1 MVTWRRGGLRQVSAT
16 SSAQRTRRRRLFE
29 VTGGPRNSPG
39 KASLRA
45 AGWTTAPAVIAHY
58 HYTRCVLRILSGAR
72 RCSLRHGGGAGHAKD
87 AGASARRAPFWLRND
102 LKIGAQKEADRLHA
116 ALPRS
121 SPTSVASKRPDFR
134 GKQKKWPR
142 PNSRGHC
149 AKMARHHRGD
159 GERPSGCPVSKSA
172 DRYPLKDFR
181 RKSRVGPYIRRYRYL
196 PLRPH
201 LAPSNVAGSVA
212 ARLTTQSYNLLPVIL
227 TQSWCDS
234 S

>member
-1 MVTWRRGGLRQVSAT
+1 MPRTLVPRRV
-16 SSAQRTRRRRLFE
+16 
-29 VTGGPRNSPG
+29 
-39 KASLRA
+39 
-45 AGWTTAPAVIAHY
+45 AP
-58 HYTRCVLRILSGAR
+58 L
-72 RCSLRHGGGAGHAKD
+72 
-87 AGASARRAPFWLRND
+87 FWLRND
-102 LKIGAQKEADRLHA
+102 SWPLEE
-116 ALPRS
+116 
-121 SPTSVASKRPDFR
+121 PDFR

-142 PNSRGHC
+142 PKNSRGHC

-201 LAPSNVAGSVA
+201 LAPSNVADRRGSTRDA
-212 ARLTTQSYNLLPVIL
+212 ISAQGYNLLPVIL